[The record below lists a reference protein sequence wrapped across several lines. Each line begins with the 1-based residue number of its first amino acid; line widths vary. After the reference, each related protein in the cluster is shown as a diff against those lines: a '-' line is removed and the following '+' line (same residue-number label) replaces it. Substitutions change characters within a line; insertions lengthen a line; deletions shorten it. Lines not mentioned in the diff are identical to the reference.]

1 MVLYHKMASRR
12 FCRLYVRF
20 LCVSFMKIFSN
31 LTIILAAFVFLCSC
45 AHEPVDNYD
54 FSSIAFSGTAT
65 VTDMP
70 LPLQGVL
77 TNKDGELKFVLTA
90 AQGMVL
96 GYGSIIR
103 ETGRIKVVFSQSS
116 GSKHLLK
123 EVGDAL
129 EDLIHLLANN
139 LGEWRGWT
147 RQNASDKLIFKRD
160 NLELNAHLT
169 LTRGEK

>member
-1 MVLYHKMASRR
+1 MKM
-12 FCRLYVRF
+12 L
-20 LCVSFMKIFSN
+20 IN
-31 LTIILAAFVFLCSC
+31 LNFILASIIFLCSC
-45 AHEPVDNYD
+45 LHEPVDKFD
-54 FSSIAFSGTAT
+54 FSSIDFSGMAT
-65 VTDMP
+65 VSDMP

-77 TNKDGELKFVLTA
+77 TNKEGELKFVLTA

-103 ETGRIKVVFSQSS
+103 ETGKIKVVFSQSS

-139 LGEWRGWT
+139 LDQWRGWT
-147 RQNASDKLIFKRD
+147 RQDTTDKLVFKRD
-160 NLELNAHLT
+160 NLELTAHLKV
-169 LTRGEK
+169 EKAAK